1 MTSAKHKNKGERPE
15 GASPEAAV
23 SPEAAAAKAPAT
35 ETAPW
40 QQQLAEQTKAAQE
53 NLDRAL
59 RLAAEM
65 ENLKKRLEREKAELL
80 QFANESL
87 IKELLPVVDNLELAL
102 EHGRQAETPA
112 SFLEG
117 IELVHQGFLKA
128 LARFGVTPLAA
139 VGQPFDPAYH
149 NAVMQ
154 EATPEVPD
162 CSVLKELQKG
172 YLMHQRLLRPAMVV
186 VARNTQDT
194 DTSCQTHSTVQEE
207 S

>member
-1 MTSAKHKNKGERPE
+1 MTKPKHNKEEQPE
-15 GASPEAAV
+15 GAAPEAPL
-23 SPEAAAAKAPAT
+23 SPEAAAAEAPPA
-35 ETAPW
+35 EIAQL
-40 QQQLAEQTKAAQE
+40 QQQLEEKTKEAQE
-53 NLDRAL
+53 NFDRAL

-65 ENLKKRLEREKAELL
+65 ENLKKRLEREKADLL
-80 QFANESL
+80 QFANENL
-87 IKELLPVVDNLELAL
+87 IKELLPVVDNLDLAL

-128 LARFGVTPLAA
+128 LARFGVTPLVA

-154 EATPEVPD
+154 QAAPEVPD
-162 CSVLKELQKG
+162 CTVLKELQKG
-172 YLMHQRLLRPAMVV
+172 YMMHSRLLRPAMVV
-186 VARNTQDT
+186 VARNNEE
-194 DTSCQTHSTVQEE
+194 TSCQTTHSTVQEE